1 VADTHLG
8 KHAAEKWGA
17 QGSQHATGI
26 NSAKGVA
33 RGHMHRSTKASL
45 MNVIGFTAV
54 CVLLLWG
61 GILWVGHVFE
71 KNMGIAS
78 P

>member
-1 VADTHLG
+1 
-8 KHAAEKWGA
+8 
-17 QGSQHATGI
+17 
-26 NSAKGVA
+26 
-33 RGHMHRSTKASL
+33 MHRSTKASL